1 MKRPSL
7 VAIVG
12 KTNSGKSTLFNR
24 IVGSRKAITH
34 ATPGVTRD
42 RMEEHVTWSGVEFLL
57 VDTGGFTLDR
67 DDTLQWQ
74 ITERIRKTVAE
85 AAVIIFLTDVKTGP
99 TAEDESL
106 LREFSS
112 ERQKMILVVNKVES
126 NEDQWSVHE
135 FHELGLEEMYPISA
149 MHGSGV
155 GELLDS
161 IVSRLPRRPI
171 PKETSPLKIAIVGK
185 PNVGKSSLVNALVG
199 EERHIVSEEPGT
211 TRDAINLRLRYHG
224 TEILLIDTAGI
235 RRRSRTKEGLHVI
248 STLKSLE
255 SIKKS
260 DIVLLLL
267 DATSEI
273 SRQDTR
279 IAGEAHR
286 ARKGVAI
293 LINKWDLIEK
303 ETGTFNEFVHRIR
316 KEMAFLSYAPVI
328 AVSALTGLRVS
339 TIFPLCFKLQREREK
354 KVGTSELNRLV
365 EQMVQLNPPKFY
377 KGGTGKIYYITQ
389 TGVTPP
395 TFTLFVNKA
404 SYFHRSYTRYIS
416 NQLRKVFTFEGT
428 AVRISLRSRGR

>member
-42 RMEEHVTWSGVEFLL
+42 RLEEHVIWNGVEFIL
-57 VDTGGFTLDR
+57 VDTGGFNLDR

-85 AAVIIFLTDVKTGP
+85 AEVIIFLTDVKTGP

-106 LREFSS
+106 WREFSS
-112 ERQKMILVVNKVES
+112 ARQKMILVVNKVES

-135 FHELGLEEMYPISA
+135 FHGFGLEEIYSISA

-155 GELLDS
+155 GELLDRV
-161 IVSRLPRRPI
+161 VSRLPRRPL

-199 EERHIVSEEPGT
+199 EDRHIVTEEPGT

-235 RRRSRTKEGLHVI
+235 KRRSRTKKGLQVI

-293 LINKWDLIEK
+293 LISKWDLIEK
-303 ETGTFNEFVHRIR
+303 ETGTFDEFVHRIR

-328 AVSALTGLRVS
+328 AVSALTGLRVN
-339 TIFPLCFKLQREREK
+339 TIFPLCFKLQKERGK

-365 EQMVQLNPPKFY
+365 EQMVQVNPPKFY
-377 KGGTGKIYYITQ
+377 KGGAGKIYYITQ

-404 SYFHRSYTRYIS
+404 SYFPRSYIRYIS